1 MGLHPVWA
9 SGNKSVHTY
18 PLSTHLHS
26 IEAGFHTDRVK
37 GTGQVMVMVVVCDVR
52 RFKLV
57 QKHICEKAGVLQT
70 CVLLFLLFQLW
81 LKWESTRVKHLADV
95 VIVQHIVCPSNS
107 SIEVNKHWGGT
118 VVSGRAP
125 LFWGWRKRRRR
136 YGVLV
141 IDVLYRCVWVCVT

>member
-1 MGLHPVWA
+1 MVWGGGWVGMGMGLHPVWA

-81 LKWESTRVKHLADV
+81 LK
-95 VIVQHIVCPSNS
+95 
-107 SIEVNKHWGGT
+107 
-118 VVSGRAP
+118 
-125 LFWGWRKRRRR
+125 
-136 YGVLV
+136 
-141 IDVLYRCVWVCVT
+141 